1 MNKLFL
7 TLLFALAT
15 TIASAQF
22 SVTTTVNEVE
32 EAGETTYN
40 VTDKIG
46 VLYAVNEKLTVGITK
61 NGDDNFNLL
70 GRYALMNGVWGTCI
84 YNYSAENFQETE
96 LVDNVKLGL
105 GYSFK
110 VWNNLYVDPTYTMP
124 ATADEAG
131 EREGTFNMSVSYKF

>member
-40 VTDKIG
+40 FTDKIG
-46 VLYAVNEKLTVGITK
+46 VLYTVNEKLTVGLTRDGEE
-61 NGDDNFNLL
+61 NYELL
-70 GRYALMNGVWGTCI
+70 GRYNVYMDNLWVAGI
-84 YNYSAENFQETE
+84 YNMSDSEGEMMDKME
-96 LVDNVKLGL
+96 LGL
-105 GYSFK
+105 GYSFG
-110 VWNNLYVDPTYTMP
+110 VWKELSIEPYYVVP
-124 ATADEAG
+124 AKENEAG
-131 EREGTFNMSVSYKF
+131 EREGKFNLGLSYKF

>member
-40 VTDKIG
+40 ITDKIG
-46 VLYAVNEKLTVGITK
+46 VLYAVNEKLTVGLTK
-61 NGDDNFNLL
+61 DGDEDYELL
-70 GRYALMNGVWGTCI
+70 GRYNVYMDNLWGAGV
-84 YNYSAENFQETE
+84 
-96 LVDNVKLGL
+96 
-105 GYSFK
+105 
-110 VWNNLYVDPTYTMP
+110 
-124 ATADEAG
+124 
-131 EREGTFNMSVSYKF
+131 

>member
-7 TLLFALAT
+7 TTLCALVA

-40 VTDKIG
+40 LTDKIG
-46 VLYAVNEKLTVGITK
+46 VLYEVDEKLTVGLTK
-61 NGDDNFNLL
+61 DGEENYELF
-70 GRYALMNGVWGTCI
+70 GRYDVYMENLWATCI
-84 YNYSAENFQETE
+84 YNVSDAEGEMMDKME
-96 LVDNVKLGL
+96 LGL

-110 VWNNLYVDPTYTMP
+110 VWKELCIDPYYVMP
-124 ATADEAG
+124 IKENETG
-131 EREGTFNMSVSYKF
+131 EREGKFNLGLSYKF